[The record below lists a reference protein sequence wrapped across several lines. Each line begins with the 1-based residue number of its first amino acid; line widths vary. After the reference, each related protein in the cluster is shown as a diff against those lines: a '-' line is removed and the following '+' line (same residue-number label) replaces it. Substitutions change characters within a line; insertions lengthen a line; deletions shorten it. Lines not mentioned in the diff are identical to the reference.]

1 MNGAAQ
7 LDPHERDQP
16 VNQTATATGTDVERS
31 ETSALPPFPSDGIEA
46 GSRVT
51 LTSLPVDHY
60 GTTVYLK
67 ALKHPDAQHAP
78 IVIVHD
84 VGEHADCYE
93 RTANAFYERG
103 YSVYLFDWRGHGRSG
118 WQLGHAPCFDS
129 LVKDL
134 LQVAAWARYQENG
147 RAPIILGNGL
157 GALVVMEFTKNYA
170 AFCQAVILCAPCLE
184 LQPEMTRPHRVLLKL
199 LSDISPLVR
208 LWSPFSPRLTSHRVS
223 LHPISR
229 EDASLS
235 AKFPGV
241 TAALT
246 YELVQAIKRAETRF
260 IEYCGSVLIICPEKD
275 GICSYKKLKKSA
287 ALHDDHNVEIV
298 DLANSGHG
306 VFTNDDASRELAI
319 KVVLGWLSKLVVGKA
334 SASESL

>member
-1 MNGAAQ
+1 M
-7 LDPHERDQP
+7 
-16 VNQTATATGTDVERS
+16 NQTATATDTEVERS
-31 ETSALPPFPSDGIEA
+31 AASALPPFPSDGTEA

-67 ALKHPDAQHAP
+67 ALKHPDTQHAP

-93 RTANAFYERG
+93 RAANAFYERG

-118 WQLGHAPCFDS
+118 WQLGHAPSFDS

-157 GALVVMEFTKNYA
+157 GALVVMEFTQKLRC
-170 AFCQAVILCAPCLE
+170 FLPSRDTFAPLVSE

-199 LSDISPLVR
+199 LSDVAPLVR

-246 YELVQAIKRAETRF
+246 YELIQAIKRAETRF
-260 IEYCGSVLIICPEKD
+260 IEYCGSVLILCPEKD
-275 GICSYKKLKKSA
+275 GICSYKQLKKSA
-287 ALHDDHNVEIV
+287 ALHADHNVEIV

-306 VFTNDDASRELAI
+306 VFTDDDASRELAI
-319 KVVLGWLSKLVVGKA
+319 KVVLGWLSKLVVDKA

>member
-1 MNGAAQ
+1 M
-7 LDPHERDQP
+7 
-16 VNQTATATGTDVERS
+16 NQTATATGTDVERS
-31 ETSALPPFPSDGIEA
+31 SASALPPFPSDGSEA
-46 GSRVT
+46 ISRVS

-67 ALKHPDAQHAP
+67 ALKYPDSQQPP

-93 RTANAFYERG
+93 RTAYAFYERG
-103 YSVYLFDWRGHGRSG
+103 FSVYSFDWRGHGRSG
-118 WQLGHAPCFDS
+118 WLLGHAPSFDT

-134 LQVAAWARYQENG
+134 LQVAAWSRYQEDG
-147 RAPIILGNGL
+147 RAPIILGSGL

-170 AFCQAVILCAPCLE
+170 SFCQAAVLCAPCLE
-184 LQPEMTRPHRVLLKL
+184 LQSELTGLHRFLLKL
-199 LSDISPLVR
+199 LSEVAPLVR
-208 LWSPFSPRLTSHRVS
+208 LWSPFSPRFTSHRVS

-229 EDASLS
+229 EDGTLS

-260 IEYCGSVLIICPEKD
+260 IEYGGSVLILCPEKD
-275 GICSYKKLKKSA
+275 GICSYQQLKRSA
-287 ALHDDHNVEIV
+287 ALHADHNVEIV
-298 DLANSGHG
+298 DLGDSGHG
-306 VFTNDDASRELAI
+306 VFTDDDASRESAI
-319 KVVLGWLSKLVVGKA
+319 KVVLGWLSRVMVEKV
-334 SASESL
+334 SANENL